1 MDYPGLGIVSGLTLI
16 CAALA
21 VRAFRARRW
30 WVKLAGGL
38 PMALFGA
45 IFGGAVMLAL
55 VGYGKLNA
63 VRPNP
68 VPQLMAANTPPLVA
82 DGERFARTCASC
94 HAANG
99 QLPLTGQD
107 FLGAESGLAIGD
119 FWAPNLTPAGLA
131 DWSDGEIVRAIR
143 EGVGRDG
150 RSLLYMPSATFHNLS
165 DRDVQ
170 ALLAYLRA
178 QPAAGEPS
186 PARRFNVLG
195 AILIATLIP
204 DESFSALPALTQPV
218 VAPSRGPTQAYG
230 GYLVS
235 SLSCQSCHGANLT
248 GGTPGDFNP
257 SPGPN
262 LATLPQRL
270 TVDAFIALLRTGT
283 YANGRR
289 LTTEMPWQGLA
300 GLSDDDL
307 RAIYAHLEQVGPQSA
322 SQPARP

>member
-38 PMALFGA
+38 PAALFGA

-68 VPQLMAANTPPLVA
+68 VPQL
-82 DGERFARTCASC
+82 
-94 HAANG
+94 
-99 QLPLTGQD
+99 
-107 FLGAESGLAIGD
+107 
-119 FWAPNLTPAGLA
+119 
-131 DWSDGEIVRAIR
+131 IVRAIR

-195 AILIATLIP
+195 AILIATIIP
-204 DESFSALPALTQPV
+204 DESFSAQPPLVEPV
-218 VAPSRGPTQAYG
+218 VGPDRGPTAAYG

-235 SLSCQSCHGANLT
+235 SLGCQSCHGATLT
-248 GGTPGDFNP
+248 GGAPGDFNP
-257 SPGPN
+257 PPGPN
-262 LATLPQRL
+262 LTTLPQRL

-300 GLSDDDL
+300 
-307 RAIYAHLEQVGPQSA
+307 A
-322 SQPARP
+322 